1 MDILQQ
7 GHCDG
12 FETRGRPGAPA
23 ALPFKVT
30 LGEAT
35 VAEYPAMSMKFV
47 LIQML
52 QFNEN
57 RERSEKRETET
68 AISSDDCL
76 RQVEQSIKERA
87 IQCDTM

>member
-35 VAEYPAMSMKFV
+35 VAEYPAMSLYM
-47 LIQML
+47 ML
-52 QFNEN
+52 G
-57 RERSEKRETET
+57 S
-68 AISSDDCL
+68 
-76 RQVEQSIKERA
+76 
-87 IQCDTM
+87 